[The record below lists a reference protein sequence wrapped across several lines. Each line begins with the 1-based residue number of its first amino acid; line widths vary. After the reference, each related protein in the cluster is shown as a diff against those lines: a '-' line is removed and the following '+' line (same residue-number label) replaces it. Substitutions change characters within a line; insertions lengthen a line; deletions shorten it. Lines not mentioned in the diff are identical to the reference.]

1 MVARSSSSLDMKL
14 PTLAIGTWKLGHSP
28 EAEKDAIRLAI
39 DKGIKCIDTAEIYHT
54 EKLVGEAIKG
64 SENIF
69 VATKVSPANF
79 HHDDVLRACDRSLQS
94 LGISC
99 IDLYQ
104 LHWPNNRVPI
114 RETMSAM
121 EELVNTGKVKHIGV
135 SNFSI
140 DELQEAQEAM
150 RMHPIFSNQ
159 IELSVLVR
167 DAEKGMLQYCREN
180 DILVLAYSP
189 FSEGLLFKRYP
200 KTLKLLED
208 IGKRHSKT
216 AAQVT
221 LNWLLCHDNVIP
233 IVQMGRKEHVLEN
246 LDAIDFRLSDEDMTL
261 IGSNPERRRSNE
273 RRWGWLTKNT
283 SLWAGLMG
291 RSYSRKDR

>member
-1 MVARSSSSLDMKL
+1 MGLFTETIVSL
-14 PTLAIGTWKLGHSP
+14 PPLAIGTWKLGHSP
-28 EAEKDAIRLAI
+28 EAEKEAIRLAL
-39 DKGIKCIDTAEIYHT
+39 DKGINFIDTAEIYHT
-54 EKLVGEAIKG
+54 ERLVAEAIKDRG
-64 SENIF
+64 NVF

-79 HHDDVLRACDRSLQS
+79 HHDDALKACDRSLQN
-94 LGISC
+94 LGIKC

-121 EELVNTGKVKHIGV
+121 EELVNAGKVKHIGV

-159 IELSVLVR
+159 IEMSVLVR
-167 DAEKGMLQYCREN
+167 DAENGVLQYCKEN
-180 DILVLAYSP
+180 NILVLAYSP

-208 IGKRHSKT
+208 IGKRYNRT
-216 AAQVT
+216 AAQVA

-233 IVQMGRKEHVLEN
+233 IVQMGHKEHVMEN
-246 LDAIDFRLSDEDMTL
+246 LGALDFRLSDEDMKL

-273 RRWGWLTKNT
+273 QRWGWLTKNT
-283 SLWAGLMG
+283 SFWASLMG